1 MLPYQ
6 PKKKRVT
13 PARPPRKPK
22 RSRGKLIDTNN
33 FFLGILIF
41 FVLGIVVVLFLHSH
55 QQEENLAAQQAASS
69 QAAARERQEKR
80 DFIKKVAPEAVKLHQ
95 TYAVLPSVT
104 IAQAI
109 LESNWG
115 KSALSAKYNNLFGV
129 KGSDPANTQEMT
141 TQEYVNGEWQT
152 VTARFRVYDSYAAS
166 ILDHAQL
173 FVRGTTWN
181 PQQYQHFL
189 AAKDYHAA
197 AQALETDGYATDPE
211 YAAKIVSLVETY
223 KLDQYDQTSAN

>member
-1 MLPYQ
+1 M
-6 PKKKRVT
+6 
-13 PARPPRKPK
+13 
-22 RSRGKLIDTNN
+22 IDTNN
-33 FFLGILIF
+33 FFLGVMLF
-41 FVLGIVVVLFLHSH
+41 FVLGIVVVLFLHFR
-55 QQEENLAAQQAASS
+55 QQENLSAEQAAASS
-69 QAAARERQEKR
+69 SAKAAEQREKQA
-80 DFIKKVAPEAVKLHQ
+80 FIKKVAPEAVQLHK
-95 TYAVLPSVT
+95 TYSVLPSVT

-115 KSALSAKYNNLFGV
+115 KSTLSAKYNNLFGV

-152 VTARFRVYDSYAAS
+152 VTARFRVYASYEAS

-189 AAKDYHAA
+189 AAKDYQAA
-197 AQALETDGYATDPE
+197 AQALETDGYATDPA
-211 YAAKIVSLVETY
+211 YAKKIIALVEAY
-223 KLDQYDQTSAN
+223 SLDQYDK